1 MMNND
6 GSKELIPISVLTGF
20 LGSGKTTVLRHFA
33 RSGSLSRTLVLVNEF
48 GEVGLDHHLLTPIDD
63 DTLVALDSGCI
74 CCTIRADLSK
84 TLGEAPWRYSR
95 DGARWFDQVI
105 IETTGVA
112 DPAPVL
118 QTILGDPKV
127 VDSYSLSAVLT
138 AVDAVNAIS
147 TLNEHSEA
155 SKQMAVADRLL
166 LTKTD
171 LVSTDQDELDKLEKI
186 LSEVAPAAR
195 VEKVLNGQAE
205 MDWFFVFES
214 YSLGGKSTD
223 IRGGLNSDH
232 VQQTAEEHHDHRE
245 DVSRHGNIVA
255 SHLTFSAPVDAA
267 LLESCLQMLMNFRG
281 PDLLRVKGII
291 NVAGMELP
299 MVIHGVQHVFHPPEV
314 LDKWPDE
321 DRSTRVVI
329 IARNFDQEQII
340 ACFNGFGLPVEGIT
354 ETRRV

>member
-1 MMNND
+1 M
-6 GSKELIPISVLTGF
+6 KQRIPISVLTGF
-20 LGSGKTTVLRHFA
+20 LGSGKTTILKHFV
-33 RSGSLSRTLVLVNEF
+33 RSGDLSRTLILINEF

-84 TLGEAPWRYSR
+84 TLAEAPWRYSR
-95 DGARWFDQVI
+95 DGVRWFDQVI

-127 VDSYSLSAVLT
+127 FDFYSLSSVLT

-147 TLNEHSEA
+147 TLNEHAEA
-155 SKQMAVADRLL
+155 LKQVAVADRML

-171 LVSTDQDELDKLEKI
+171 LLTTDQGELENLEKI
-186 LSEVAPAAR
+186 LKELAPAAR
-195 VEKVLNGQAE
+195 VDKVLNGRAD
-205 MDWFFVFES
+205 MNWFFGYAP
-214 YSLGGKSTD
+214 YSVGEKSAD
-223 IRGGLNSDH
+223 VRAWLNSESL
-232 VQQTAEEHHDHRE
+232 QQAKAEHHNHTT
-245 DVSRHGNIVA
+245 DVSRHGDIVA
-255 SHLTFSAPVDAA
+255 SHLTFSKPVDAA
-267 LLESCLQMLMNFRG
+267 LFEACLQMLMNFRG
-281 PDLLRVKGII
+281 PDLLRVKGIV
-291 NVAGMELP
+291 NVAGMDLP

-329 IARNFDQEQII
+329 IARNFEQEQIA
-340 ACFNGFGLPVEGIT
+340 ACFNGFGLSVDGFSVAKEI
-354 ETRRV
+354 

>member
-1 MMNND
+1 M
-6 GSKELIPISVLTGF
+6 KEEGTKQRIPISVLTGF

-84 TLGEAPWRYSR
+84 TLSEAPWRYSR
-95 DGARWFDQVI
+95 DGIRWFDQVI

-127 VDSYSLSAVLT
+127 VDSYSLSSVLT
-138 AVDAVNAIS
+138 AVDAVNGIS
-147 TLNEHSEA
+147 TLKEHAEA
-155 SKQMAVADRLL
+155 VKQVAVADRVL

-171 LVSTDQDELDKLEKI
+171 LLQDDQDRLNELQEVLKELAPSARIDK
-186 LSEVAPAAR
+186 V
-195 VEKVLNGQAE
+195 VDGQAE
-205 MDWFFVFES
+205 MDWFFGEGP
-214 YSLGGKSTD
+214 YSIGGKNGDVRSW
-223 IRGGLNSDH
+223 LN
-232 VQQTAEEHHDHRE
+232 AELEQHETEKHHDHPL
-245 DVSRHGNIVA
+245 DVSRHGSIVA
-255 SHLTFSAPVDAA
+255 SHLTFSEPVDAA
-267 LLESCLQMLMNFRG
+267 LFESCLQMLMNFRG

-291 NVAGMELP
+291 NVAGMDLP
-299 MVIHGVQHVFHPPEV
+299 MVIHGVQHVFHPPEI

-321 DRSTRVVI
+321 DRTTRVVI
-329 IARNFDQEQII
+329 IARDFDQEQIA
-340 ACFNGFGLPVEGIT
+340 ACFNGFGLPVDKFADA
-354 ETRRV
+354 

>member
-205 MDWFFVFES
+205 MDWFFGDDS
-214 YSLGGKSTD
+214 YSVGGKSAD
-223 IRGGLNSDH
+223 IRGWLNSDH
-232 VQQTAEEHHDHRE
+232 VQQTAAEHHHHRE

-291 NVAGMELP
+291 NVAGMDLP